1 MFDADM
7 QKEYVFC
14 SYLVKLLPADVVQMM
29 DIEGALKLE
38 FYKLEKTFA
47 GDIQLR
53 NESGGYDPAGAKGA
67 AVPEQKE
74 PLEEVIQKINDM
86 FSGEFGDA
94 DRVILYALHER
105 LRTDK
110 KLEKVAQTSDPQVF
124 AQSIFPTAFDTAAM
138 DGYVEQTEAYTS
150 LFQNKGK
157 YNAMMAAL
165 AGLIYKEFNARV

>member
-1 MFDADM
+1 
-7 QKEYVFC
+7 
-14 SYLVKLLPADVVQMM
+14 
-29 DIEGALKLE
+29 
-38 FYKLEKTFA
+38 
-47 GDIQLR
+47 
-53 NESGGYDPAGAKGA
+53 
-67 AVPEQKE
+67 
-74 PLEEVIQKINDM
+74 M

-150 LFQNKGK
+150 LFQNRSK

-165 AGLIYKEFNARV
+165 AGVVYREFNARA